1 MESNWTCDES
11 LNQWHTGL
19 GYYIIMPRAPGD
31 WRTPWKQIPLLS
43 KFQLPCPESLD
54 MYMYIMQG
62 LDWSPPLACSLRASE
77 APVFRI
83 LSEAPSYLVHHV
95 LSPNYDAFPSEQHTL
110 M

>member
-1 MESNWTCDES
+1 
-11 LNQWHTGL
+11 
-19 GYYIIMPRAPGD
+19 
-31 WRTPWKQIPLLS
+31 
-43 KFQLPCPESLD
+43 